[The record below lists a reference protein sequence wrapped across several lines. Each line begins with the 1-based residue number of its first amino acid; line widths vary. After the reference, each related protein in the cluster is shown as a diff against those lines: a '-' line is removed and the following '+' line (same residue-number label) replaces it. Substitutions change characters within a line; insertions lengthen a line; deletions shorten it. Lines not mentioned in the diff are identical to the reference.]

1 MAQYPAT
8 GVPSS
13 QGTTNVQAPPAAMAL
28 GGRQRF
34 IHDASAQP
42 ARWIYASEHKV
53 CITYELCCIHFLKK
67 LKHVHHRYSVF

>member
-8 GVPSS
+8 GVPSTR
-13 QGTTNVQAPPAAMAL
+13 GTTNVQAPPGRSCAAAMAL

-34 IHDASAQP
+34 LHDASAQS

-53 CITYELCCIHFLKK
+53 CITYIPRMSYVAFTFWKN
-67 LKHVHHRYSVF
+67 